1 MVLNLGTIV
10 TLALVA
16 LACVPLVRSLRKKGL
31 SATVEGGCDGCGSGN
46 CSSCSAADKMVR
58 DMQKSL

>member
-1 MVLNLGTIV
+1 MVLNIGTIV

-16 LACVPLVRSLRKKGL
+16 LACVPFVRSLRKKGL
-31 SATVEGGCDGCGSGN
+31 SATVEDGCGGCDSGN
-46 CSSCSAADKMVR
+46 CSACSVADKMVS